1 MSEGANPA
9 ANNNL
14 VEINVVPH
22 VIMEMRAIM

>member
-22 VIMEMRAIM
+22 MAMEVRAIM